1 MKKIVANVVWQL
13 ARARGRC
20 LARIYGGR
28 PGEDRLSKLAMRLRY
43 GAPPKL

>member
-1 MKKIVANVVWQL
+1 MIANLVWKVAMV
-13 ARARGRC
+13 RGRV

-43 GAPPKL
+43 GAPPRV